1 MLAKIEISNFKNF
14 KENFVFD
21 LSNTSSFSFNQE
33 CIKNKVVNKAIV
45 YGHNGS
51 GKSNLGFAIFDLISH
66 ITDKEI
72 VQDYY
77 KNYFNAD
84 LNETKSK
91 FSFEFRFDKNILE
104 YSYTK
109 SDYQTLISEELK
121 INGKE
126 YLYIDREKSS
136 IFRTSAKG
144 AKSLKKDIGDSNIS
158 IINYL
163 SKNTILDDSKDNKIF
178 SEFREFVNKMLY
190 FRALDDKC
198 YMGLEQ
204 GNHSIEHDI
213 VERKNLTDFEKFLN
227 DAGIVC
233 KLISQ
238 KDSFNKNKILFKFS
252 NRELG
257 FFEVASS
264 GTKALALFYFWYQR
278 LKEENSVS
286 FLFIDEF
293 DGFYHHSLS
302 KTLVEKLKELE
313 NTQVILTTH
322 NTSIISNELLRPDCY
337 FLMYPDRIRSLAK
350 STTKELREA
359 HNIEKMYRAGF
370 FE

>member
-21 LSNTSSFSFNQE
+21 LSKANSFAFNKE
-33 CIKNKVVNKAIV
+33 CVKNNIVNKAIV

-66 ITDKEI
+66 LTDKRTEPS
-72 VQDYY
+72 YY

-84 LNETKSK
+84 LNSNIAK
-91 FSFEFRFDKNILE
+91 FNFEFIFDDNIVE
-104 YSYTK
+104 YRYTK
-109 SDYQTLISEELK
+109 SDNKTLVSEELI
-121 INGKE
+121 INNNE
-126 YLYIDREKSS
+126 YFHINKVQSS
-136 IFRTSAKG
+136 IFRTTAKG
-144 AKSLKKDIGDSNIS
+144 AENLKKDLGESNIS
-158 IINYL
+158 IVNYL
-163 SKNTILDDSKDNKIF
+163 SKNTILENNKENRIF
-178 SEFREFVNKMLY
+178 EEFKKFVNKMLY
-190 FRALDDKC
+190 FRVLDDKS

-204 GNHSIEHDI
+204 TNHIIEHDI
-213 VERKNLTDFEKFLN
+213 VERNNLADFEQFLN

-233 KLISQ
+233 NLISK
-238 KDSFNKNKILFKFS
+238 KDSFNKNNIFMKFQ
-252 NRELG
+252 NRELE

-264 GTKALALFYFWYQR
+264 GTKSLALFYFWYQR

-293 DGFYHHSLS
+293 DAFYHHSLS
-302 KTLVEKLKELE
+302 KTLVEKLKELIDV
-313 NTQVILTTH
+313 QVVLTTH

-337 FLMYPDRIRSLAK
+337 FLMYPNKITSLSK